1 MNIENPFIF
10 GRAAEGTYFTDR
22 EEDAKRLVKGAVLI
36 SPKESPVFLRLKSG
50 LCIYLNIRKIQKHRK
65 NLSFYEFY

>member
-1 MNIENPFIF
+1 MNIETPFIF

-36 SPKESPVFLRLKSG
+36 YPMLDIAPAV
-50 LCIYLNIRKIQKHRK
+50 QKTSTRTK
-65 NLSFYEFY
+65 